1 MRTHAKVASKC
12 LTRHLH
18 EISAAWGGWRVAGA
32 GKSNKVPTKPEF
44 IAFVDGQF
52 YWNSSAAA
60 CNKLILENTEAQ
72 KDRYS
77 CRGLQRF
84 CFRQFI
90 RLRY

>member
-44 IAFVDGQF
+44 IAFVDRQF
-52 YWNSSAAA
+52 YWDSSAAA

-72 KDRYS
+72 KKPVFTPWAPAFLLS
-77 CRGLQRF
+77 PVF
-84 CFRQFI
+84 PAS
-90 RLRY
+90 